1 MEVIR
6 TYGNIIKK
14 YAPDHPLAAFRM
26 IKAGLALEQFRSKHL
41 ADKRMPG
48 AYQYLNTYAVGDVLE
63 SLKHPE
69 TSVWANI
76 FAPVELLQCF
86 GLHSLSIESLSSFLS
101 GFTIEDYFLDYA
113 ENEGLASTLCS
124 YHKNFIGAIDSG
136 IIPPAAFAVTTSTI
150 CDGNINTFRHLSE
163 KHHVPSFLID
173 VPQYNTPGARE
184 YVIEQLKEL
193 ITMLEDTFH
202 KKFREEELVPV
213 LQRENKSKA
222 CYERC
227 LKNLQTHH
235 YPSTLTMQMYMLF
248 ASHINIGTP
257 EILHFY
263 QQMETETAAAPE
275 FHGTNILWVHLL
287 PYYQETLKEYFN
299 LTANYQIQA
308 IEMNLDYRTQLDT
321 EHPLEALADKMILN
335 VYNGPYTR
343 KAKLVSE
350 LAKDLQSDGVINF
363 CHWGC
368 KQSSG
373 GIMLLKEELDK
384 KDIPLL
390 ILDGDG
396 MDRRNSHDGQIRTR
410 FEAFLEVLKQ
420 RKEET

>member
-14 YAPDHPLAAFRM
+14 YAPEHPLAAFRM
-26 IKAGLALEQFRSKHL
+26 VKAGLTMEHFRTRHL
-41 ADKRMPG
+41 ADKNLPG
-48 AYQYLNTYAVGDVLE
+48 AYRYLNAYAIGDVLDA
-63 SLKHPE
+63 LKHPE

-76 FAPVELLQCF
+76 FAPVELLQSF

-136 IIPPAAFAVTTSTI
+136 VIPPAAFAVTTSTI
-150 CDGNINTFRHLSE
+150 CDGNLNTFRYLSE
-163 KHHVPSFLID
+163 KHNVPHFLID
-173 VPQYNTPGARE
+173 VPECDTPDANA
-184 YVIEQLKEL
+184 YVTMQLKEL
-193 ITMLEDTFH
+193 LAMLEDTFH
-202 KKFREEELVPV
+202 QKFQPEKLSEIIK
-213 LQRENKSKA
+213 RENESKA
-222 CYERC
+222 CYERI
-227 LKNLQTHH
+227 LKQMRTHH
-235 YPSTLTMQMYMLF
+235 YPSTLTLQMFMLF
-248 ASHINIGTP
+248 ATHINIGTP
-257 EILHFY
+257 EILHFFR
-263 QQMETETAAAPE
+263 QMEAEVAAAPE

-299 LTANYQIQA
+299 LTDEYQIQT
-308 IEMNLDYRTQLDT
+308 IEMNLDYRHPLDP
-321 EHPLEALADKMILN
+321 EHPLEALADKMIQN
-335 VYNGPYTR
+335 VYNGPYQR
-343 KAKLVSE
+343 KAALVSD
-350 LAKDLQSDGVINF
+350 LARDLQSDGVINF

-373 GIMLLKEELDK
+373 GVMLLKEELDRQ
-384 KDIPLL
+384 DIPLL
-390 ILDGDG
+390 IIDGDG

-420 RKEET
+420 RKENV